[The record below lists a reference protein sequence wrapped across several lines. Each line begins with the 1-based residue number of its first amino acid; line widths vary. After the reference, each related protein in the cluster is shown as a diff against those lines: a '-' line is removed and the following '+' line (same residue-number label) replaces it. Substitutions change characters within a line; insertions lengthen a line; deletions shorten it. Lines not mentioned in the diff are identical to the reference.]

1 MNPIDTVLQ
10 SVTPTV
16 MVPRHEPFQPL
27 QTNGHRFLAA
37 SDGLWLEAKRPWL
50 YLCWRLSEQTTVAMP
65 YGTLQQTLV
74 VQPVQ
79 SDLMDEF
86 IAMAKNAYPLECAA
100 WVVWDENSGEQEL
113 VPMVPTVAT
122 VASVQFERPRL
133 KEGQHLLLDLHSH
146 GTLAAFFSS
155 EDNRDDRGEFK
166 LAGVLGKVN
175 GLVEA
180 KFRLCANGLYVPL
193 PDRLYGTQHLQMME
207 EV

>member
-27 QTNGHRFLAA
+27 RTNGHRFLVA

-100 WVVWDENSGEQEL
+100 WVVWDENSGGQEL

-133 KEGQHLLLDLHSH
+133 KDGQHLLVDLHSH
-146 GTLAAFFSS
+146 GGLGAFFSS